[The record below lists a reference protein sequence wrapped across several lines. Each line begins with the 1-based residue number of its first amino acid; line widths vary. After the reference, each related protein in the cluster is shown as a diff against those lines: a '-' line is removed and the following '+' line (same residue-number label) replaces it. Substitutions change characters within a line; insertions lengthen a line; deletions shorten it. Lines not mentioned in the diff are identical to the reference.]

1 MLRKTLNALC
11 LSAAL
16 LFAACA
22 ADRKESTDAASSASP
37 GANQSATPAK
47 PPAAPQAAQAV
58 TASVEEVR
66 LDAGGKGETSVR
78 LDIAEG
84 FHVNANP
91 PSDKFYIGT
100 QLDAEP
106 QEGITP
112 GKPVYPPALTKKFKF
127 SEKPLAVY
135 EGQAVIK
142 LPLSADRAAAKGRHT
157 FNARIR
163 VQPCNDEVCFQPRT
177 IEASIPVVVN

>member
-1 MLRKTLNALC
+1 MLRNILLALSLC
-11 LSAAL
+11 AAL
-16 LFAACA
+16 LFPACGGGQKQS
-22 ADRKESTDAASSASP
+22 ADSP
-37 GANQSATPAK
+37 TSNAPPANQAATPAAPSATA
-47 PPAAPQAAQAV
+47 PPQVV
-58 TASVEEVR
+58 TASVEEVKI
-66 LDAGGKGETSVR
+66 DAGGSAETSVM
-78 LDIAEG
+78 LDIADG
-84 FHVNANP
+84 YHVNANP

-100 QLDAEP
+100 ELTAEA

-112 GKPVYPPALTKKFKF
+112 GKPTYPPALTKKFKF

-142 LPLSADRAAAKGRHT
+142 LPLSADRAASKGRHT
-157 FNARIR
+157 FRARIR